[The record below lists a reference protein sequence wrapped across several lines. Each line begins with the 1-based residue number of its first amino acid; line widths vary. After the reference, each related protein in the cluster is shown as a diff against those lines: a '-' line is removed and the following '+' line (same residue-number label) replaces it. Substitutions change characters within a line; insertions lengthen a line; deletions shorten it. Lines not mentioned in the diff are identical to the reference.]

1 MIPKQYQWIERKLL
15 HTPISDRRKITIELV
30 LAPYLIVIKK
40 LPFNEAY
47 TIIIEWSSIE
57 MLNDSM

>member
-30 LAPYLIVIKK
+30 LAPYSYKEV
-40 LPFNEAY
+40 
-47 TIIIEWSSIE
+47 TV
-57 MLNDSM
+57 